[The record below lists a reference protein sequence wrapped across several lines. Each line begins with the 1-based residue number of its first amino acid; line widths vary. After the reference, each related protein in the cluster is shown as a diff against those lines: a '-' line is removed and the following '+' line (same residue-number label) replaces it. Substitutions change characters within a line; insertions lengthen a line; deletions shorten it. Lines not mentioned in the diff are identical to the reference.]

1 MSARISEEQARSLGI
16 EVPKS
21 LGGRSRRKTNQA
33 ERMNK
38 TEARYASH
46 LQAMQMSGLIKSF
59 KYESIKLRLADK
71 TWYKSDFLVVRK
83 KLVMTNSHEHQ
94 IACVELHEVKG
105 FWEDDARVKIKV
117 AAEMYPFF
125 KFVAVMANKSESM
138 PWTYEEF
145 L

>member
-16 EVPKS
+16 EVPK
-21 LGGRSRRKTNQA
+21 RSRRKTSQV

-38 TEARYASH
+38 TEARYAAH
-46 LQAMQMSGLIKSF
+46 LQVMQAAGLVKSF

-71 TWYKSDFLVVRK
+71 TWYTSDFLVISQQTLSGIKVCF
-83 KLVMTNSHEHQ
+83 
-94 IACVELHEVKG
+94 AELHEVKG

-125 KFVAVMANKSESM
+125 KFVAVRANKSTSA

-145 L
+145 R